1 MPENK
6 SIQSGQGNQGNQ
18 GGDGGRVET
27 KKQPDGSRQA
37 EKAPNETDTNQSDSG
52 KGKNPG
58 SRND

>member
-1 MPENK
+1 MSENK
-6 SIQSGQGNQGNQ
+6 SVQSGQGNQGNQ

-27 KKQPDGSRQA
+27 EKKRDGSRQA
-37 EKAPNETDTNQSDSG
+37 EQAPNQTNKG